1 MCSSGHQFGPG
12 SYANQSLLYHI
23 WLSIEAACLFVS
35 SLVYYVRLQRAP
47 LFQTDYAISFVERIP
62 ARKTYLQHAVSS
74 TALPDFFFV
83 ITKSPNIA

>member
-1 MCSSGHQFGPG
+1 VQLWTSVWTGQLCKSEFAVPHMVVDRGR
-12 SYANQSLLYHI
+12 
-23 WLSIEAACLFVS
+23 LSVCQL
-35 SLVYYVRLQRAP
+35 YVRLQLAP

-74 TALPDFFFV
+74 TTLPDFFFV